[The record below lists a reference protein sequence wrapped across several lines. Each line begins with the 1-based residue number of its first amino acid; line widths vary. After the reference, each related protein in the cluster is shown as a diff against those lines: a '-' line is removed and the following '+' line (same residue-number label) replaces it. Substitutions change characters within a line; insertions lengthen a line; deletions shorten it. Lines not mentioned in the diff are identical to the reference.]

1 MTDPH
6 PDDESLSAALDGEDA
21 TTASHVASCVTC
33 LARSDTLRAAGRAI
47 GATDT
52 ARASATLTD
61 RAVAAALAAFA
72 AERGAGAGGVTID
85 GAGDGTTAGRTI
97 GTIGTAGGGG
107 GKVAPLRPAPTG
119 ESDSF
124 TSHGRVAG
132 DSRRRVPPGWLVGV
146 AAALV
151 ALAVAV
157 PVLTGGGTKTD
168 TVATAANDDSAKMSA
183 LAGAPAIDGGD
194 IGEQSDQA
202 ALGGIVTGALRGASV
217 GAAAADQASPP
228 SVPASGVGEVAGPS
242 RSATAPD
249 DPLAADRDPLAAP
262 APESAAPPAAAAGAS
277 DAAGATCEATV
288 AKDYAKALNLGALVY
303 RATLRWK
310 GTPAVLLTYRLAET
324 SGPGADHQ
332 TFVMATDGCR
342 LLVVQGS

>member
-6 PDDESLSAALDGEDA
+6 PDDESLSAALDGEDTA
-21 TTASHVASCVTC
+21 AASHVASCVRC
-33 LARSDTLRAAGRAI
+33 LARSDTLRAASRAVA
-47 GATDT
+47 ATDT
-52 ARASATLTD
+52 LRASAGLAD

-72 AERGAGAGGVTID
+72 TERGAGAAGVTIED
-85 GAGDGTTAGRTI
+85 AGDGTTAGRTI
-97 GTIGTAGGGG
+97 GGGGG
-107 GKVAPLRPAPTG
+107 ARVVPLRPQKAV

-124 TSHGRVAG
+124 TSRGRVAG
-132 DSRRRVPPGWLVGV
+132 DSRRRVPPGWLMGV

-168 TVATAANDDSAKMSA
+168 TVATAAKDDSATMSA
-183 LAGAPAIDGGD
+183 PAGAPAIDGGD
-194 IGEQSDQA
+194 IGEQTDQA
-202 ALGGIVTGALRGASV
+202 ALGVVVSGALRGASV

-228 SVPASGVGEVAGPS
+228 SLPASGVEEATGSS

-249 DPLAADRDPLAAP
+249 DPLAADPAPLAAP
-262 APESAAPPAAAAGAS
+262 GPGSAAPPASSAAAS
-277 DAAGATCEATV
+277 DSSAVTACEATV
-288 AKDYAKALNLGALVY
+288 AKDYAQALRLGPLVY

-310 GTPAVLLTYRLAET
+310 GAPAVLLTYRLADT